1 MTKKLIS
8 IVVPVFNEELN
19 IEYFYGEITR
29 FIDSASKNYYF
40 EIIFTDNHSVDST
53 SELLMDI
60 CSKDVRFKCVRFSK
74 NFGYQKSIL
83 YGITRSSGEA
93 VVQLDVDLQD
103 SPNIILEFLDLWE
116 SGYQVVY
123 GIRRRRGDSFGL
135 FYLRKI
141 FYRVIN
147 LLSDDNI
154 PLDAGDFRLIDK
166 KIVGLLKEM
175 NDTQPYLRGAI
186 ASFGFK
192 QIGVEYDRDD
202 RRFGETKFSYI
213 DLFKLAFDG
222 ILNHSVV
229 PLRLASYFAIF
240 ISIIIV
246 ILIISYSVGKIFFQY
261 NWPSGFTT
269 LAILSLIGILL
280 NAVFLGIIGEYLG
293 RIFIQLKGKV
303 LPLVENE
310 IGFDK
315 K

>member
-1 MTKKLIS
+1 MIKKLIS

-29 FIDSASKNYYF
+29 FIDSASKNYNF
-40 EIIFTDNHSVDST
+40 EIIFTDNHSVDTT

-60 CSKDVRFKCVRFSK
+60 CNKDVRFKCVRFSK

-83 YGITRSSGEA
+83 YGITRSSGDA
-93 VVQLDVDLQD
+93 VVQLDVDLED
-103 SPNIILEFLDLWE
+103 SPNIILEFLNLWE
-116 SGYQVVY
+116 SGYQIVY
-123 GIRRRRGDSFGL
+123 GIRRRRSDSFGL

-147 LLSDDNI
+147 FLSDDNI

-202 RRFGETKFSYI
+202 RRFGETKFSYM

-222 ILNHSVV
+222 IFNHSVV

-246 ILIISYSVGKIFFQY
+246 ILIISYSVGKIFFHY

-269 LAILSLIGILL
+269 LAILSLIAILL